1 MSHKEERL
9 GRLFMLDCIAI
20 IIAGFGMLALSGV
33 KRGAE
38 IRGDLIIILL
48 FMTGIRLLIMALGD
62 FTGAARRF
70 WAAGL
75 FILLAEFVVIA
86 VEYLMAFGISLRLL
100 LMTAAVDFVLVVAV
114 HLFWGRRR
122 KKQAA
127 AEDETANKPNWL
139 LRGSVLEDEAA
150 DSDEAVGAVTLDPA
164 AASDEASADA
174 DTLFERETGGEG
186 EEAPEAFDEPEE
198 DGEAFEGIG
207 GFFAE
212 REAADEA
219 AAAEAPEV
227 EGIEEGSEGEDAFDG
242 IEAFQTPEAAP
253 ASAALEAAPEAMN
266 PFNEAADLAAPEPAE
281 AVDAPAEPAA
291 AEAAPGEPTA
301 PEAPEEAETAI
312 AGDISEVEAALGRF
326 IDMVGDQTTD
336 QATFAAA
343 TQSFRD
349 SLHTLP
355 QKTADPAILEAG
367 ADLAKQLTFVTKRDH
382 LNDAIVDG
390 LIQIA
395 QLFNRQTPAGAA
407 SVAAAEPDAAAS
419 AEPVPKRPAPV
430 DIRADKRTV
439 SASRVPADERSVDVF
454 QDEVI
459 LDSGDSEIII
469 SEEDLEVIRRYMQT
483 HSEEN

>member
-100 LMTAAVDFVLVVAV
+100 LTTAAVDFVLVVAA

-174 DTLFERETGGEG
+174 DTLFERETGAEG
-186 EEAPEAFDEPEE
+186 EEAPEAFEEPEE

-219 AAAEAPEV
+219 AVAEAPEV

-253 ASAALEAAPEAMN
+253 ASAAL
-266 PFNEAADLAAPEPAE
+266 
-281 AVDAPAEPAA
+281 
-291 AEAAPGEPTA
+291 EAAPGEPTA

-419 AEPVPKRPAPV
+419 AEPVPERPAPV
-430 DIRADKRTV
+430 DIRADKRMV